1 MGAVATRNN
10 TTVDELVKINNLPN
24 KDVTLQVGQ
33 KIKLP

>member
-1 MGAVATRNN
+1 LGAVATRNN

>member
-1 MGAVATRNN
+1 
-10 TTVDELVKINNLPN
+10 VDELVKINNLPN